1 MLNNW
6 SDNNEISNNL
16 KVATF
21 DFSTLFTTIPHDDL
35 IRCIVALLN
44 KYFSSDIVIHFENK
58 KIILTKSKF
67 VEILK
72 FCISNS
78 YILFDCKIYKQAIGI
93 PMGANYSPNLAN
105 LYLHFYESR
114 FMTLNSAEKRLN
126 YRYVFRYIDDL
137 FTVNNN
143 SIFIDINNIYPPCLE
158 MKNTNEAP
166 YNKCT
171 FLDIDIEVIDEGFS
185 HKVYDKRR
193 DYNFD
198 ILGLPSFNSN
208 IPNSST
214 YGVLCSQVSRYA
226 IICKFRN
233 TFIENCQLFVDKLR
247 QNGFPCNFIKKI
259 VNRFELNK
267 HVNLKKFQFNSKL
280 VDLLII

>member
-1 MLNNW
+1 
-6 SDNNEISNNL
+6 
-16 KVATF
+16 
-21 DFSTLFTTIPHDDL
+21 
-35 IRCIVALLN
+35 
-44 KYFSSDIVIHFENK
+44 
-58 KIILTKSKF
+58 
-67 VEILK
+67 
-72 FCISNS
+72 
-78 YILFDCKIYKQAIGI
+78 
-93 PMGANYSPNLAN
+93 MGANYSPNLAN

-143 SIFIDINNIYPPCLE
+143 LIFIDINNIYPPCLE
-158 MKNTNEAP
+158 RKNINKAP
-166 YNKCT
+166 YNKYT

-214 YGVLCSQVSRYA
+214 YGVLCSQVSR
-226 IICKFRN
+226 
-233 TFIENCQLFVDKLR
+233 
-247 QNGFPCNFIKKI
+247 
-259 VNRFELNK
+259 
-267 HVNLKKFQFNSKL
+267 
-280 VDLLII
+280 